1 MSYVVVRLR
10 GTVNIKREI
19 SDTLR
24 YLHLNRVNHCVILPD
39 NPVNRGM
46 LQKAKDYITWGEVKP
61 ETLEKLIKARGKL
74 EGDSPL
80 TDEHLKKNS
89 QFKNV
94 KELAEAVSIGTAVY
108 GKLPGVTPVLRL
120 APPRSGHGSIKRHF
134 PVKGALGYRGAEM
147 DSLLNRMI

>member
-1 MSYVVVRLR
+1 MSYVVVRVR

-24 YLHLNRVNHCVILPD
+24 YLNLNRVNHCVILLD

-61 ETLEKLIKARGKL
+61 ETLEKLLRSRGRL
-74 EGDSPL
+74 EGDAPL
-80 TDEHLKKNS
+80 TDEHLKGNS
-89 QFKNV
+89 EFKNV
-94 KELAEAVSIGTAVY
+94 KELAQAISVGKAVY
-108 GKLPGVTPVLRL
+108 RKVPGVTPVFRL
-120 APPRSGHGSIKRHF
+120 APPKSGHGSIKRHF